1 MASSNS
7 DLLNVIAM
15 VSKKTNIAVGEN
27 TEAMVSD
34 QFKSFRLALWTR
46 HAQRNSSENLNA
58 DVMSK
63 QESSFVTGNSAI
75 YFPRHPHY

>member
-15 VSKKTNIAVGEN
+15 VSKKTNIAVGET

-46 HAQRNSSENLNA
+46 HAQRNSSENLN
-58 DVMSK
+58 VMSE

-75 YFPRHPHY
+75 YFPRHPHH